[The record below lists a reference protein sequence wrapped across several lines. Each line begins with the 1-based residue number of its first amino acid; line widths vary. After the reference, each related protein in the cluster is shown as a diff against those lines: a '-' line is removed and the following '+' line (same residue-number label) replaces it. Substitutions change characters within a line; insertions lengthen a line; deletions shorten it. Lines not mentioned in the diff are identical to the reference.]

1 MASVTKTLPIPGS
14 KSQPRTKT
22 RASVTFDPANPNAA
36 RTLTIT
42 TSKTNKRGRTTSST
56 DKVYTQGDDGMFRD
70 ASGTLWAGEYDG
82 GGGKVRNTM
91 GKAINAASVDDA
103 TIDAWGSDATGLKKK
118 EKDGGGTGS
127 GGDKGTVVQQASPR
141 RPSGATRLNYGNLR
155 YPLTMLDKTDFV
167 KINMLKYKEGGFGE
181 VNKKTGDF
189 GGVSRPSDRIT
200 QVLGSVILPIPP
212 GLTDANTVS
221 WGDHSMN
228 AMQMGAANAAS
239 RVMTSDKPFK
249 QVGKEAEKL
258 IGDAKANSGAMG
270 KLTRTFLLSQVSA
283 LGTSTNQFLA
293 RQSGQVLNPNLELLF
308 GGPALRSFT
317 YNFKLTAR
325 SEKETRA
332 IRSIIRFF
340 KQGMSV
346 KSSSGGGLYLSS
358 PHVFHVQFKDQFGKD
373 HKFINKLKKT
383 AMTGFNV
390 NYVPDGTYMTLPN
403 SAMTA
408 YEIAMSFQELDPIYD
423 EDYGDGYDEIGF

>member
-1 MASVTKTLPIPGS
+1 M
-14 KSQPRTKT
+14 
-22 RASVTFDPANPNAA
+22 RASVTFDPANPNAP
-36 RTLTIT
+36 RTLTVT
-42 TSKTNKRGRTTSST
+42 KTEKNKRGRTISST
-56 DKVYTQGDDGMFRD
+56 EEVYTQGAAMGIFRD
-70 ASGTLWAGEYDG
+70 SNGDPWVGEYSG
-82 GGGKVRNTM
+82 AGGKIRNMM
-91 GKAINAASVDDA
+91 GKAINDANVDDA
-103 TIDAWGSDATGLKKK
+103 TIDAWGTHATGLKKK
-118 EKDGGGTGS
+118 EKDGGGSGS
-127 GGDKGTVVQQASPR
+127 GSDKGNVVQQASPR
-141 RPSGATRLNYGNLR
+141 RSGGASRLDYGNLR

-167 KINMLKYKEGGFGE
+167 KINMLKYQAGGFGGFNE
-181 VNKKTGDF
+181 TSGKF
-189 GGVSRPSDRIT
+189 SGVSRPSDRIT

-239 RVMTSDKPFK
+239 RAMTSETPFK
-249 QVGKEAEKL
+249 QVGKEAGNVIEKL
-258 IGDAKANSGAMG
+258 KKNSGDAGT
-270 KLTRTFLLSQVSA
+270 LTRTMLLSQVSA

-293 RQSGQVLNPNLELLF
+293 RQTGQVLNPNLELLF
-308 GGPALRSFT
+308 GGPTLRSFT

-346 KSSSGGGLYLSS
+346 KTGDTGLYLSS

>member
-1 MASVTKTLPIPGS
+1 MASVTKTLPIPR
-14 KSQPRTKT
+14 KKVRATM
-22 RASVTFDPANPNAA
+22 RASVTFDPANPNVP
-36 RTLTIT
+36 RTLTVT
-42 TSKTNKRGRTTSST
+42 KTEKNKRGRTISST
-56 DKVYTQGDDGMFRD
+56 EEVYTQGAAMGIFRD
-70 ASGTLWAGEYDG
+70 SNGDPWVGEYSG
-82 GGGKVRNTM
+82 AGGKIRNMM
-91 GKAINAASVDDA
+91 GKAINDANVDDA
-103 TIDAWGSDATGLKKK
+103 TVDAWGTYATGLKKK
-118 EKDGGGTGS
+118 EKDGGGSGS
-127 GGDKGTVVQQASPR
+127 GSDKGNVVQQASPR
-141 RPSGATRLNYGNLR
+141 RSGGASRLDYGNLR

-167 KINMLKYKEGGFGE
+167 KINMLKYQAGGFGA
-181 VNKKTGDF
+181 VNKEKGTF

-239 RVMTSDKPFK
+239 RTMTSDRPLE
-249 QVGKEAEKL
+249 QIGKEAGAIIDK
-258 IGDAKANSGAMG
+258 AKANSGPMG
-270 KLTRTFLLSQVSA
+270 TLARTMLLSQVSA

-293 RQSGQVLNPNLELLF
+293 RQTGQVLNPNLELLF

-346 KSSSGGGLYLSS
+346 KTGDTGLYLSS